1 MDVLIPGTDMETL
14 ALNSTLSAVS
24 SAGFA
29 RPHRSIK
36 KAAVWYSLLF
46 PKQFVKAGYNLGG
59 QGGDAD
65 EMYSTTAFP
74 TASPVDAST
83 EGSNEANTE
92 GIIDITKPE
101 SNGGGSNTQ
110 GTTSTDQDQ
119 ERGGGGGGGP
129 PPGVAG
135 GTTSIDGDNGLRPGG
150 MVAIALGGGIVVL
163 AAIGWHARQHQQR
176 MQLRDQE
183 DGASLTIDPGDT
195 SPRSA
200 V

>member
-1 MDVLIPGTDMETL
+1 M
-14 ALNSTLSAVS
+14 
-24 SAGFA
+24 
-29 RPHRSIK
+29 
-36 KAAVWYSLLF
+36 
-46 PKQFVKAGYNLGG
+46 GG

-65 EMYSTTAFP
+65 EIYSTTAFP

-92 GIIDITKPE
+92 GIIDITNPG

-110 GTTSTDQDQ
+110 GTTSTDQDK
-119 ERGGGGGGGP
+119 ERGGGGGGP
-129 PPGVAG
+129 DAADT
-135 GTTSIDGDNGLRPGG
+135 TTSIDGDSGLRPGG
-150 MVAIALGGGIVVL
+150 LVAIAVGGGIVVL
-163 AAIGWHARQHQQR
+163 AAIGWHARKNQQR